1 LVLVKKAET
10 KKELPFKVIAI
21 DVTVGE
27 SDKNYTTK
35 LDKLI
40 EFKDYIMLNNRD
52 FFDKVEFEVW
62 MVCPNFI
69 KRKTENTER

>member
-1 LVLVKKAET
+1 VLVKKTEK

-27 SDKNYTTK
+27 SYTNYTTK

-62 MVCPNFI
+62 IVCPNFI
-69 KRKTENTER
+69 KTKTENPLR